1 MCVAFDAFAI
11 TSFVFIACAKSSVVT
26 SHLKVKQ
33 VESSYFTIWSSRV
46 ESSQWFLSSRLE
58 SESMIRL
65 FTTLEKSAS
74 SLTPVNTGYSNEPPL
89 FV

>member
-26 SHLKVKQ
+26 SHRKVKQ

-46 ESSQWFLSSRLE
+46 KSMVSLE
-58 SESMIRL
+58 STRVRVNDS
-65 FTTLEKSAS
+65 TLYNTGEKCFQ
-74 SLTPVNTGYSNEPPL
+74 LNTGYSNEPPL
-89 FV
+89 YV

>member
-46 ESSQWFLSSRLE
+46 KSMVSIESTRVRVNDSTLYNIGEKCFQFDSSKHRVLQ
-58 SESMIRL
+58 
-65 FTTLEKSAS
+65 
-74 SLTPVNTGYSNEPPL
+74 
-89 FV
+89 